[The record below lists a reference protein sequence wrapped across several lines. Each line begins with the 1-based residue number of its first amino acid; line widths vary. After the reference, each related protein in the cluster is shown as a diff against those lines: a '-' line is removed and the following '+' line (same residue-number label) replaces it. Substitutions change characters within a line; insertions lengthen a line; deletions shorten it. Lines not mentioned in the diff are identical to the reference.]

1 MFHLKTFFILEKRNR
16 DACKRSKFSGIHT
29 GGGFMQ
35 QIQLCPKFETAFEIL
50 GRRWTGLIINVL
62 LDSPKRFKDISEY
75 IPNMSD
81 KMLVDRLKQL
91 EASGIIVRKVF
102 PDTPVR
108 IEYQLTEKGKALQPV
123 MTAIQSWAEDWVQ

>member
-1 MFHLKTFFILEKRNR
+1 
-16 DACKRSKFSGIHT
+16 
-29 GGGFMQ
+29 MQ

-108 IEYQLTEKGKALQPV
+108 IEYQLTEKGKALEPV